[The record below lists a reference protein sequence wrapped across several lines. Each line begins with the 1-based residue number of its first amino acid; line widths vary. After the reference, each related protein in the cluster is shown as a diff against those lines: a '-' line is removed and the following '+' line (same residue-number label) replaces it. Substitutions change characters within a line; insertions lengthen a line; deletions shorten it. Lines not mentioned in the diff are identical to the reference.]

1 MKKKAPLYCFFGIFL
16 YLNFYFYF
24 QTAGISEVLSVESKS
39 SRIESN
45 KTTIAQYKNDLIEL
59 EAAWR
64 NKLQKLK
71 DELAALYKDRDN
83 LIADMK
89 IGAKCSQ
96 CGKYKSVFEK
106 EGKNF
111 EQHLGEVKGF
121 AVPATTAEL
130 EATRKAFSDKIA
142 YKKVQI
148 QNLEKGDN
156 VVIKKQNDINNLE
169 KANETLCKEITAHSK
184 SYETKVFSEAKA
196 KHDNWISDLMGY
208 ATNILIADDK
218 ITIYK
223 ARSLHYQNQ
232 FQEEIE
238 KIKTRIKKENSD
250 EQKSRTGRIVINAE
264 QIKALQTEQGN
275 YIAPVKIK
283 LKELKQQKEQADA
296 DLNYRPITDSIKAI
310 LTANQKQLIEE
321 ISSTE
326 KNIRNYNASV
336 QSKISSIEK
345 EINKLKDEIFQL
357 NANLPRQQAQ
367 EIAKRKIL
375 YDERIAESN
384 KLAAT
389 ATTEL
394 ANARKAYSEKA
405 SYWKK
410 ENDRYVNQVISE
422 SDRMVVA
429 GKKISCAVWNE
440 ARFKVIGNWNQVFP
454 CVNAL
459 TTMAKP
465 YGTNVFNA
473 YCPGKSSSTY
483 MASYKSFLLGLS
495 NEDKEAVKGNSN
507 ANWFELITQ

>member
-1 MKKKAPLYCFFGIFL
+1 MIQLAKLICLVAGIF
-16 YLNFYFYF
+16 FCTITFC
-24 QTAGISEVLSVESKS
+24 QTTGIGDVTSIESKVAAY
-39 SRIESN
+39 EN
-45 KTTIAQYKNDLIEL
+45 NTIKISQYKAEL
-59 EAAWR
+59 LTLDTIW
-64 NKLQKLK
+64 KGKIQKLK
-71 DELAALYKDRDN
+71 DELAALYKERDN

-89 IGAKCSQ
+89 VGARCSQ
-96 CGKYKSVFEK
+96 CNGWKSEFEK
-106 EGKNF
+106 KGVNF
-111 EQHLGEVKGF
+111 AQHLGEVKGY
-121 AVPATTAEL
+121 AIPATTSEL
-130 EATRKAFSDKIA
+130 EATRKSFSDKIA

-156 VVIKKQNDINNLE
+156 AVRKKQNDINNLE

-196 KHDNWISDLMGY
+196 KHDNWIDDLMGY

-223 ARSLHYQNQ
+223 ARSLQYQNQ

-238 KIKTRIKKENSD
+238 KIKARIKKENSD
-250 EQKSRTGRIVINAE
+250 EQKFRTGRIVINVE
-264 QIKALQTEQGN
+264 QIKALQTEQSN
-275 YIAPVKIK
+275 YIAPVKMK
-283 LKELKQQKEQADA
+283 LNELKQQKEQVDA

-321 ISSTE
+321 IIATE
-326 KNIRNYNASV
+326 KNIRDYNTNV

-345 EINKLKDEIFQL
+345 ENKKMKDEIFQL
-357 NANLPRQQAQ
+357 NANLPKQQAQ

-384 KLAAT
+384 QLAAT
-389 ATTEL
+389 ASTEL
-394 ANARKAYSEKA
+394 ANAKKAYSEKA
-405 SYWKK
+405 SHWKR
-410 ENDRYVNQVISE
+410 ENDRYVNLVISE

-473 YCPGKSSSTY
+473 YCPGKSSSSY

-495 NEDKEAVKGNSN
+495 NDDKEAVKGNSN
-507 ANWFELITQ
+507 AGWFELITK